1 MTRTNIFSIKF
12 SLYLL
17 SIFISFYFFF
27 LSYLEFIKVSLE
39 DAIVLSEKNINYF
52 DKESFDKYYQVI
64 DVEKLTDPL
73 FNPEKSEKYFEDI
86 SVGNLLEIFK
96 KDQAEE
102 NTVTYADTKKDLPI
116 TFKTKEDLIAEL
128 EDEIFTDIVV
138 SKGDNFAKVLKKAG
152 IKNSDIDKIIIN
164 GKDTYNFSK
173 IYLGDNVKI
182 FSRYDDDILNKFKL
196 IYRFSN
202 TEELIVSLNDQQNF
216 EYQVN
221 EILLE
226 SEKVYVKGTIK
237 TSLYE
242 AMKDAGLSDL
252 AITEVIRIYSFD
264 VDFQRDIYE
273 NDTFELYFTKKVN
286 EDGKTVE
293 IEDPE
298 YLLLTSRG
306 TPLKY
311 YLFTTPDFSE
321 YFDEKG
327 KGMTKSLMKT
337 PINGARLSSGF
348 GYRKHP
354 ILGYNKL
361 HKGVDFAAP
370 SGTPIFAA
378 GNGVVEFAGKNGAYG
393 NYVRIRHDGTFKTA
407 YAHMKSLKK
416 GIYDGVRVKQGDII
430 GYVGTTGRSTGP
442 HLHYEIIQNGE
453 QMNPAKLKLPSGRKL
468 NEQELKQFN
477 NLIVVMNQEIDELSK
492 KYVFNKN

>member
-116 TFKTKEDLIAEL
+116 TFKSKEDLIAEL

-182 FSRYDDDILNKFKL
+182 FSHYDDDILDKFKL

-477 NLIVVMNQEIDELSK
+477 NLILVMNQEIDELSK

>member
-116 TFKTKEDLIAEL
+116 TFKTKEDLITEL

-226 SEKVYVKGTIK
+226 SKKVYVKGTIK

>member
-27 LSYLEFIKVSLE
+27 LSYIEFMKVSLD

-52 DKESFDKYYQVI
+52 DKDSFDKYYQVI
-64 DVEKLTDPL
+64 EIEKLNDPL

-86 SVGNLLEIFK
+86 SVGSLFEIFK
-96 KDQAEE
+96 DDPIEE
-102 NTVTYADTKKDLPI
+102 NKVTYADTKKDLPI
-116 TFKTKEDLIAEL
+116 TFKSKEELIAEL
-128 EDEIFTDIVV
+128 DDEIFTDIQV

-173 IYLGDNVKI
+173 IYLGDVVKI
-182 FSRYDDDILNKFKL
+182 FSRYEENLLEKFKL

-202 TEELIVSLNDQQNF
+202 TEELVVSLNDEQNF

-221 EILLE
+221 EIPLE

-242 AMKDAGLSDL
+242 AMKEAGLSEL

-273 NDTFELYFTKKVN
+273 NDSFELLFTKKIN
-286 EDGKTVE
+286 EEGKTVE

-298 YLLLTSRG
+298 YLQLTSRG

-311 YLFTTPDFSE
+311 YLFTTPEFSE

-407 YAHMKSLKK
+407 YAHMKGFKK
-416 GIYDGVRVKQGDII
+416 GIYDGARVKQGDII

-468 NEQELKQFN
+468 NEKELNQFN
-477 NLIVVMNQEIDELSK
+477 NLMLAMNQELDELSK
-492 KYVFNKN
+492 KYAFNEN

>member
-96 KDQAEE
+96 KDQAEQ

-116 TFKTKEDLIAEL
+116 TFKTKEDLITEL
-128 EDEIFTDIVV
+128 ENEIFTDIVV

-226 SEKVYVKGTIK
+226 SKKVYVKGTIK

>member
-73 FNPEKSEKYFEDI
+73 FNPEKSEIYFEDI

-116 TFKTKEDLIAEL
+116 TFKSKEDLIAEL

-138 SKGDNFAKVLKKAG
+138 SQGDNFAKVLKKAG

-182 FSRYDDDILNKFKL
+182 FSHYDDDILDKFKL

-221 EILLE
+221 EIQLE

>member
-226 SEKVYVKGTIK
+226 SKKVYVKGTIK

>member
-116 TFKTKEDLIAEL
+116 TFKTKEDLITEL

-252 AITEVIRIYSFD
+252 VITEVIRIYSFD

>member
-116 TFKTKEDLIAEL
+116 TFKSKEDLIAEL

-138 SKGDNFAKVLKKAG
+138 SQGDNFAKVLKKAG

-182 FSRYDDDILNKFKL
+182 FSHYDDDILDKFKL

-216 EYQVN
+216 EYKVI
-221 EILLE
+221 EIQLE

>member
-306 TPLKY
+306 IPLKY

>member
-116 TFKTKEDLIAEL
+116 TFKSKEDLIAEL

-138 SKGDNFAKVLKKAG
+138 SQGDNFAKVLKKAG

-182 FSRYDDDILNKFKL
+182 FSHYDDDILDKFKL

-221 EILLE
+221 EIQLE

>member
-116 TFKTKEDLIAEL
+116 TFKTKEDLITEL
-128 EDEIFTDIVV
+128 ENEIFTDIVV

-182 FSRYDDDILNKFKL
+182 FSRYEDDILNKFKL

-226 SEKVYVKGTIK
+226 SKKVYVKGTIK

>member
-116 TFKTKEDLIAEL
+116 TFKSKEDLIAEL

-138 SKGDNFAKVLKKAG
+138 GKGDNFAKVLKKAG

-182 FSRYDDDILNKFKL
+182 FSHYDDDILDKFKL

-221 EILLE
+221 EIPLE

>member
-96 KDQAEE
+96 IDQAEE
-102 NTVTYADTKKDLPI
+102 NTVTYADTKKNLPI
-116 TFKTKEDLIAEL
+116 TFKSKEDLIAEL

-182 FSRYDDDILNKFKL
+182 FSHYDDDILDKFKL

-221 EILLE
+221 EIPLE

-477 NLIVVMNQEIDELSK
+477 NLILVMNQEIDELSK
-492 KYVFNKN
+492 KFVFNKN

>member
-116 TFKTKEDLIAEL
+116 TFKTKEDLITEL

-221 EILLE
+221 EIPLE

-252 AITEVIRIYSFD
+252 VITEVIRIYSFD

>member
-96 KDQAEE
+96 IDQAEE

-116 TFKTKEDLIAEL
+116 TFKSKEDLIAEL

-182 FSRYDDDILNKFKL
+182 FSHYDDDILDKFKL

-221 EILLE
+221 EIPLE